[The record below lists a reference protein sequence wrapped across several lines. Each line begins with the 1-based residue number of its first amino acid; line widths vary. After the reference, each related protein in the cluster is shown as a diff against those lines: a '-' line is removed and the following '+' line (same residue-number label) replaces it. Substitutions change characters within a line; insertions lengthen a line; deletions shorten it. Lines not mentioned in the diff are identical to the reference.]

1 MPGHLS
7 GPLGI
12 LGQHAHSPMA
22 FSIPSDQLIG
32 IGIIVTV
39 VVVLLSI
46 PVMSDIST
54 AYMSK
59 KIRRV
64 ALRTILIGG
73 AILLLG
79 IAIGVEIL
87 DILGAC
93 LIGAI
98 VLAAI
103 LDNY

>member
-7 GPLGI
+7 GPPGI
-12 LGQHAHSPMA
+12 LGQHARSPMA

-79 IAIGVEIL
+79 IALGAEIL
-87 DILGAC
+87 DILGGC